1 MKILALAC
9 LTVACASAGAE
20 PPKTATPVPAP
31 AAPSPAS
38 PAETPAPSPAETPAP
53 APAQTPAPAPAPAR
67 KPPAKGCV
75 ARGTPIFEIDHG
87 PVGTAKQPSSSFK
100 IFESGAWTYEPKDAD
115 GKAGEAKRG
124 CFAGDDLTA
133 IKADVGVSWKVSS
146 AGMHCMAM
154 ATTEDKVL
162 VNGKQVFIEKLC
174 NSQKLDDASAKALA
188 DLTAKMKTAT
198 GG

>member
-20 PPKTATPVPAP
+20 PPNHAAPVP
-31 AAPSPAS
+31 AAPSPAPS
-38 PAETPAPSPAETPAP
+38 PEQTPAPSPEQAP
-53 APAQTPAPAPAPAR
+53 TPAR

-87 PVGTAKQPSSSFK
+87 PVGAAKQPSSSFK
-100 IFESGAWTYEPKDAD
+100 IYESGAWTFEPKDAD
-115 GKAGEAKRG
+115 GKAGESKRG

-133 IKADVGVSWKVSS
+133 VKADVGVSWKVSS

-154 ATTEDKVL
+154 ATTEDKIL

-188 DLTAKMKTAT
+188 DLNAKMKTAT
-198 GG
+198 GT